1 MTTHRTRSAL
11 SLRIGALSLT
21 ALLAACGGGDGKAA
35 PETHGGKPAAADDA
49 KPAGEA
55 TKKKPTRPVPS
66 AAMLLETAKKYFQPL
81 PARAES
87 QANPITPEK
96 VALGRQLYYDPR
108 LSKNHDLSCNNCH
121 KLDEYGVDHEKTS
134 PGHKGQRGERNTP
147 TVYNAA
153 MHFVQFWDGRAN
165 TIEDQALKPVT
176 NPVEMAL
183 ADENACVTLVRSV
196 PSYEEQFKAVFPGEP
211 DPLNAVNIAKAIG
224 AFERGLVTPAP
235 FDEFLNGKL
244 TALNSDALRGLEL
257 FIELNCVS
265 CHTGPTLGGTMYQKL
280 GAVKPYETKDEG
292 RGKITGKPEDK
303 FMFKVPGLRNIAK
316 TAPYLHD
323 GSAATLDDALAV
335 MAEYQLPKG
344 KLSEDEMTYL
354 KAFLDSLTG
363 TIDQTYIAKPELPI
377 SGPNTPKPDPS

>member
-1 MTTHRTRSAL
+1 MTDRKRIPLA
-11 SLRIGALSLT
+11 LRIGALSFLV
-21 ALLAACGGGDGKAA
+21 LPAACGGGDDKAA
-35 PETHGGKPAAADDA
+35 PVTHGGKPAAAADG
-49 KPAGEA
+49 KQGGEA
-55 TKKKPTRPVPS
+55 AKKKATRPVPS
-66 AAMLLETAKKYFQPL
+66 AAQLLETAKKYFAPL

-87 QANPITPEK
+87 QGNPITPEK

-121 KLDEYGVDHEKTS
+121 LLEEYGVDHEATS

-153 MHFVQFWDGRAN
+153 LHFVQFWDGRAA
-165 TIEDQALKPVT
+165 TIEEQALKPVT

-183 ADENACVTLVRSV
+183 ADENSAVTLVRSV
-196 PSYEEQFKAVFPGEP
+196 PTYEEQFKAAFPGEA
-211 DPLNAVNIAKAIG
+211 DPINPITIARAIG
-224 AFERGLVTPAP
+224 AFERGLITPAP
-235 FDEFLNGKL
+235 FDDFLNGKL
-244 TALNSDALRGLEL
+244 TALSSDALRGLEL

-265 CHTGPTLGGTMYQKL
+265 CHTGPTLGGTMFQKL

-292 RGKITGKPEDK
+292 RFKITKKPEDK

-323 GSAATLDDALAV
+323 GSAATLADAVAV
-335 MAEYQLPKG
+335 MVEYQLPKG
-344 KLSEDEMTYL
+344 KLSDEEMTYIL
-354 KAFLDSLTG
+354 AFLESLTG
-363 TIDQTYIAKPELPI
+363 TIDAAYIAKPELPI